1 MNDELK
7 RFIVEGMLPRE
18 VEALTI
24 AADSLYLKRDKDRE
38 YLDDWWLVV
47 RALLGERV
55 EEFRNCRI
63 VNELYN
69 YLNHRQENEEA
80 RKHELWY

>member
-7 RFIVEGMLPRE
+7 RFIVEDMLPRE

-47 RALLGERV
+47 RALLGVRV

-69 YLNHRQENEEA
+69 FLNHRQESEEA
-80 RKHELWY
+80 RKHELWC

>member
-7 RFIVEGMLPRE
+7 RFIVEDMLPRE

-63 VNELYN
+63 VNHLYN
-69 YLNHRQENEEA
+69 FLNDRIEV
-80 RKHELWY
+80 KF

>member
-7 RFIVEGMLPRE
+7 KFIVEDMLPRE

-24 AADSLYLKRDKDRE
+24 AADTLYLKRDKDRG
-38 YLDDWWLVV
+38 YLDNWWLVV

-63 VNELYN
+63 VNHLYN
-69 YLNHRQENEEA
+69 FLNDRVE
-80 RKHELWY
+80 KKC

>member
-7 RFIVEGMLPRE
+7 RFIVEDMLPRE

-63 VNELYN
+63 VNHLYN
-69 YLNHRQENEEA
+69 FLNDRI
-80 RKHELWY
+80 KVKF

>member
-7 RFIVEGMLPRE
+7 RFIVEDMLPRE

-38 YLDDWWLVV
+38 YLDNWWLVV
-47 RALLGERV
+47 RALLGKRV

-69 YLNHRQENEEA
+69 YLNHRVEENISNT
-80 RKHELWY
+80 LL

>member
-63 VNELYN
+63 VNHLYN
-69 YLNHRQENEEA
+69 FLNDRIEI
-80 RKHELWY
+80 KY

>member
-7 RFIVEGMLPRE
+7 RFIVEDMLPRE

-24 AADSLYLKRDKDRE
+24 AANSLYLKRDKDRE

-55 EEFRNCRI
+55 EEFRSCRI
-63 VNELYN
+63 VNHLYN
-69 YLNHRQENEEA
+69 FLNDRVEV
-80 RKHELWY
+80 K